1 MEKEG
6 VWEVEARQRKR
17 SRMDSV
23 FDALSRQKPDWIE
36 VARRRKWKWGRKAEP
51 RRATARNPPLGT
63 HSHWAVAW
71 APAENHPSHHTYRL

>member
-36 VARRRKWKWGRKAEP
+36 VARRRKWNGGGTSRQSP
-51 RRATARNPPLGT
+51 GHRPQTARDT
-63 HSHWAVAW
+63 VTAWAVAW